1 MKNLCFSL
9 CTILFLSFETYPQD
23 KVLNTIL
30 ENLEVEL
37 VEPGIVSTSDF
48 EFGTTLSPNE
58 STLFFVKGL
67 PGFQRT
73 VIVYV
78 EKEDDQWSEPKV
90 APFSGIYNDTNPYFS
105 KQGNRLY
112 FTSNRPSGIERVR
125 GSNIWYVEKIRDDWS
140 EPKLV
145 KGEINDEF
153 DIIYPTIQ
161 TDGTIH
167 FVSWNRPNSK
177 NGDIYISK
185 LENGKY
191 SQPELVDELNTLA
204 SDADPEV
211 SPDSKYMFLVSQR
224 KGGYGHYDLYVS
236 KRQSNGVWGELINLG
251 PKVNTF
257 FMDSDPVLSPD
268 GETLFFSSDKFDTT
282 VSSASTYNSYDSI
295 VKFYNKIQ
303 NGRMNIYKVEIKELL
318 TYLESNY

>member
-1 MKNLCFSL
+1 MKNLCLPLCAMLLLSL
-9 CTILFLSFETYPQD
+9 QTYSQD
-23 KVLNTIL
+23 KVLNKIL
-30 ENLEVEL
+30 ENLKVEL

-58 STLFFVKGL
+58 DTLFFVKGL

-90 APFSGIYNDTNPYFS
+90 APFSGTYNDTNPYFS
-105 KQGNRLY
+105 KKGNRLY
-112 FTSNRPSGIERVR
+112 FTSNRPSGIEDVK
-125 GSNIWYVEKIRDDWS
+125 GSNIWYIEKTKDDWS

-145 KGEINDEF
+145 KGEINNEF

-191 SQPELVDELNTLA
+191 SEPEQVEELNTLA

-211 SPDSKYMFLVSQR
+211 SSDGKYMFLTSQR
-224 KGGYGHYDLYVS
+224 KGGFGHYDLFNS
-236 KRQSNGVWGELINLG
+236 KRQCNGTWGEPINLG

-257 FMDSDPVLSPD
+257 FMDSDPILSPD
-268 GETLFFSSDKFDTT
+268 GKTLFFSSDKFDTT
-282 VSSASTYNSYDSI
+282 VSSTSNYNSYDSI
-295 VKFYNKIQ
+295 VKFYDKIQ
-303 NGRMNIYKVEIKELL
+303 NGKMNIYKAEIKELL
-318 TYLESNY
+318 THKQSNY